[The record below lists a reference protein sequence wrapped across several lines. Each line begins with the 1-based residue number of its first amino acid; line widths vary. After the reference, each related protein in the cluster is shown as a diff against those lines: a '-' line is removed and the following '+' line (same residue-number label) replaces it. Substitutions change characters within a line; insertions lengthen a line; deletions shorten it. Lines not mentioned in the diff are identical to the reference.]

1 MARHFLKG
9 MDISFTDE
17 IEAGGGSYFE
27 NGEQRDIL
35 DILQRSGVNSIRL
48 RIWNDPAGGYCN
60 LERTLA
66 MAKRIKSRGLHFLLD
81 FHYSDRWADPAN
93 QWKPKA
99 WEDLNF
105 DGLLEA
111 VRGYTHEVLSALAE
125 QGTLPDMVQVG
136 NEITPG
142 MLWDDGKVD
151 GEYDTDDQWEKLTD
165 LVNAGVSAVRAVD
178 PGIEL
183 MIHID
188 RGGDWPSTLKFL
200 ERFERHEVD
209 FDVIGQSFYP
219 WWHGTLRDLRDNL
232 TATADRFGKPIIVV
246 ETAYP
251 WTLDQTKG
259 HSFIVGS
266 EDQLHEGYPATVE
279 GQAAYLRDFAKLV
292 ADTPD
297 GLGIGFHWWEPAWI
311 PSQEQ
316 WSVGH
321 PNNWANLT
329 LFDFEGNKL
338 HSLDVCGEFGE

>member
-1 MARHFLKG
+1 MARNFLKG

-165 LVNAGVSAVRAVD
+165 LVKAGVSAVRAVD

-232 TATADRFGKPIIVV
+232 TASADRFGKPIIVV

-251 WTLDQTKG
+251 WTLDQTQGIPSSWDRKINCMRVTPQPSKDRPLIYG
-259 HSFIVGS
+259 ISRSSSRTLPTGSASAFIGGS
-266 EDQLHEGYPATVE
+266 RHGYPPKSNGPSGIPTIGQTSRCSTSKATNCT
-279 GQAAYLRDFAKLV
+279 R
-292 ADTPD
+292 
-297 GLGIGFHWWEPAWI
+297 
-311 PSQEQ
+311 
-316 WSVGH
+316 
-321 PNNWANLT
+321 
-329 LFDFEGNKL
+329 
-338 HSLDVCGEFGE
+338 

>member
-1 MARHFLKG
+1 MARNFLKG
-9 MDISFTDE
+9 MDISFTNE

-151 GEYDTDDQWEKLTD
+151 GEYDTDDQWEKLTG
-165 LVNAGVSAVRAVD
+165 LVKAGVSAVRAAD

-200 ERFERHEVD
+200 EHFERHEVD

-219 WWHGTLRDLRDNL
+219 WWHGTLRDLGDNL

-251 WTLDQTKG
+251 GPWIRRRAIPSSWDRKINCMRVTPQPSKGRPLIYVISRSSSRTLPTG
-259 HSFIVGS
+259 SASAFIGGS
-266 EDQLHEGYPATVE
+266 RHGYPPKSNGPSGIPTIGQTSPCSISTAT
-279 GQAAYLRDFAKLV
+279 
-292 ADTPD
+292 
-297 GLGIGFHWWEPAWI
+297 
-311 PSQEQ
+311 
-316 WSVGH
+316 
-321 PNNWANLT
+321 N
-329 LFDFEGNKL
+329 
-338 HSLDVCGEFGE
+338 